1 MLKMG
6 FCRNVAGLRQCVEG
20 LVEKRLDLYRVG
32 QGKAVQYRSRFITDL
47 EHDFVQFA
55 VFLRKAVVA
64 PFMCEA
70 ACAWNKRQRSP
81 GQPDDVSIANID
93 GGQQQ
98 PIATFPPTLGDRKST
113 RLNSSHSCASRMPSS

>member
-1 MLKMG
+1 MG

-20 LVEKRLDLYRVG
+20 LLEKRLDLDRVG

-81 GQPDDVSIANID
+81 GQPDDVSI
-93 GGQQQ
+93 
-98 PIATFPPTLGDRKST
+98 DRKRVVAGKSVSVRVDHGG
-113 RLNSSHSCASRMPSS
+113 RLSIKKKKK

>member
-1 MLKMG
+1 MG

-20 LVEKRLDLYRVG
+20 LLEKRLDLDRVG

-70 ACAWNKRQRSP
+70 ACAWNKIGRASCRERGCQYVEISVVDGSLKEKTTIRNK
-81 GQPDDVSIANID
+81 GQK
-93 GGQQQ
+93 
-98 PIATFPPTLGDRKST
+98 RKY
-113 RLNSSHSCASRMPSS
+113 H